1 LPPPGALR
9 TLKSSR
15 SPAALTEG
23 GPGTSGIFIS
33 YRREDAPAH
42 AGRLYDG
49 LSDEFGSERV
59 FMDVDTLEPGVD
71 FVERIH
77 SAVSVADVLL
87 VVIGRGWLNAKDL
100 DGERRLDDPDDFVR
114 LEVGV
119 ALRGDPVV
127 IPVLV
132 GGAAMPAEGQLPPD
146 LALLARRN
154 ALTLVDADWRSGM
167 GRLVAALRRI
177 LEPVAEPEPEP
188 EPGPE
193 PEPEP
198 RPPLPPPPPQ
208 PPPDAPGVSMLA
220 TVLGLAG
227 LVALVAGTWL
237 QLDSWAHPSPN
248 RGDRDGLGFFSGA
261 APVAIVVGAAGSL
274 LLSYAR
280 GPARIGTG
288 LLLGFALAGVA
299 RYVSAIGIFANT
311 PPDEP
316 SRTVAGAWLALA
328 ACVVLV
334 AAAGVRIA
342 TLPKERE
349 PRAGLLALL
358 LVLGG
363 AALVVLGTIVP
374 FNDGPAVE
382 MTSLIDRNGGWR
394 AVEPIGAAILAVV
407 LVFLTGRL
415 AGASS
420 AVIGLGT
427 YLTLLWG
434 ARYIGF
440 PAWQPDDVSSIA
452 AGGFIGLAG
461 GLAVLVGGVLARP
474 QARRGTIPRGRPAQE
489 VR

>member
-1 LPPPGALR
+1 
-9 TLKSSR
+9 
-15 SPAALTEG
+15 
-23 GPGTSGIFIS
+23 
-33 YRREDAPAH
+33 
-42 AGRLYDG
+42 
-49 LSDEFGSERV
+49 
-59 FMDVDTLEPGVD
+59 MDVDTLEPGVD

-77 SAVSVADVLL
+77 SAVSAADVLL

-119 ALRGDPVV
+119 ALRGEPVV

-132 GGAAMPAEGQLPPD
+132 GGATMPAEGQLPPD

-188 EPGPE
+188 EPE
-193 PEPEP
+193 PETQP
-198 RPPLPPPPPQ
+198 RRPPPPL
-208 PPPDAPGVSMLA
+208 DEAGAPVLA
-220 TVLGLAG
+220 TVLALAG
-227 LVALVAGTWL
+227 VVALVAGTWL

-261 APVAIVVGAAGSL
+261 APVAIVLGAAASL

-280 GPARIGTG
+280 GLARVGTG

-311 PPDEP
+311 PPEEP
-316 SRTVAGAWLALA
+316 TRTVAGAWLALA
-328 ACVVLV
+328 GCVVLV
-334 AAAGVRIA
+334 VAAGVRIA
-342 TLPKERE
+342 TLSKERE
-349 PRAGLLALL
+349 PRAGPLALL

-394 AVEPIGAAILAVV
+394 AVEPIGAALLAAV

-461 GLAVLVGGVLARP
+461 GIAVLVGGILARP
-474 QARRGTIPRGRPAQE
+474 QARRGTIPGSRPAQE

>member
-1 LPPPGALR
+1 
-9 TLKSSR
+9 
-15 SPAALTEG
+15 
-23 GPGTSGIFIS
+23 
-33 YRREDAPAH
+33 
-42 AGRLYDG
+42 
-49 LSDEFGSERV
+49 
-59 FMDVDTLEPGVD
+59 MDVDTLEPGVD

-77 SAVSVADVLL
+77 SAVSAADVLL

-167 GRLVAALRRI
+167 RRLVAALRRI

-188 EPGPE
+188 KPE
-193 PEPEP
+193 PQLPPPSPPP
-198 RPPLPPPPPQ
+198 RPP
-208 PPPDAPGVSMLA
+208 DEAGAPVLA

-227 LVALVAGTWL
+227 VIALVAGTWL

-280 GPARIGTG
+280 GLARIGTG
-288 LLLGFALAGVA
+288 LLLGFALAGLA
-299 RYVSAIGIFANT
+299 RYVSALGIFANT
-311 PPDEP
+311 PPEEP
-316 SRTVAGAWLALA
+316 PRTVAGTWLALA

-349 PRAGLLALL
+349 PRAGPLALL

-394 AVEPIGAAILAVV
+394 AVEPIGAAIVAVV

-461 GLAVLVGGVLARP
+461 GIAVLVGGILARP